1 MSSTRFYHSLALILF
16 ALPGCTFNVRP
27 AMPVPPDDPGQGL
40 VECEVL
46 LIVSEELLDSEYV
59 SSLSTFSPIFTGS
72 EARIHAGEPA
82 AEAIEALVRSRF
94 KVVTKQMA
102 KGSGSDEFF
111 HAVTASVLND
121 RLVMRPRITLVESVA
136 RPARYDIELGITV
149 DTAGLSVRETPT
161 GSGAGTASVYTRAAI
176 RKAADDALSAA
187 VAAVA
192 SRFPT
197 CR

>member
-1 MSSTRFYHSLALILF
+1 M
-16 ALPGCTFNVRP
+16 
-27 AMPVPPDDPGQGL
+27 

-161 GSGAGTASVYTRAAI
+161 GSGTGTASVYTRAAI